1 MRPHSI
7 AKGLFDKKC
16 IRGHSDSHF
25 FRFLGLTGRL
35 LVRIFADVSE
45 LWLYQ
50 LFPLVSCFCKS
61 AKFPVRRWLLHFSP
75 EIFNFFKSIIFII
88 ITLLVS

>member
-1 MRPHSI
+1 MRPNSN
-7 AKGLFDKKC
+7 AKGLSDQKC

-25 FRFLGLTGRL
+25 FSRFLGLTGRL

-50 LFPLVSCFCKS
+50 LFPLVWYFCKS
-61 AKFPVRRWLLHFSP
+61 AKFPLRRWLLRFSP
-75 EIFNFFKSIIFII
+75 EIFKFF
-88 ITLLVS
+88 